1 MRGKERRIESVD
13 IYIKKGEECQK
24 RERESESEK
33 ARGKG
38 GRRRGTNEPKRTH
51 KRRRKSPDRPNT
63 RQINKH
69 RLPLRRPHIPQLVFI
84 LILIVVVVVV
94 ARIRHALRVP
104 ITKHAA
110 VDLPVLDEPL
120 AAARVL
126 AEEMLGVVPSARGR
140 DRTGTFDRLAARR
153 RGAERAVRFVVVVR
167 AERFAVVDIECFI
180 GKGFLFIQV

>member
-1 MRGKERRIESVD
+1 MSKER
-13 IYIKKGEECQK
+13 K
-24 RERESESEK
+24 RERESQRE
-33 ARGKG
+33 RGEEEG
-38 GRRRGTNEPKRTH
+38 DERAETHTH

-84 LILIVVVVVV
+84 LVILIVV